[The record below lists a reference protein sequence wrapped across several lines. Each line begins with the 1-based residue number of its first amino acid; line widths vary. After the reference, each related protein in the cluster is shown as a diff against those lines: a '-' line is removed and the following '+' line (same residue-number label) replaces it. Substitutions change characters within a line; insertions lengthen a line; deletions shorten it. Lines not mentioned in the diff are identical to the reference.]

1 MNQVDEIVLN
11 FDPHSLILLNVILG
25 VIMFGVSLDLKLD
38 DFRRVLQNPKGPVIG
53 LIAQFILL
61 PAFTYGLTLLIDPAP
76 SIALGMILV
85 SSCPGGNISNFFTN
99 YARGNTALSV
109 SMTSISTVL
118 AIFMTPLN
126 LTLWGSLNPAT
137 RSLLTKVDISFA
149 DMFLTIFLIL
159 GIPLILG
166 MYFATKKP
174 KIAEK
179 LKIPFKYFSIIF
191 FIGFVIAAFYKNVDN
206 FMIYIKYVMYIVAV
220 HNLVALSLGYFS
232 AKFGKLPERD
242 RRAIT
247 MEVGIQ
253 NSALGLILIFDF
265 FHGLG
270 GMALITAWWG
280 IWHIIA
286 GLTLGTY
293 WSGKK
298 IVQYKA
304 IKKEVL

>member
-1 MNQVDEIVLN
+1 MNQVDELILN
-11 FDPHSLILLNVILG
+11 FDPKSLVLLNVILG
-25 VIMFGVSLDLKLD
+25 IIMFGVSLDLKLD
-38 DFRRVLQNPKGPVIG
+38 DFRRVLKNPKGPLIG
-53 LIAQFILL
+53 LMAQFILL
-61 PAFTYGLTLLIDPAP
+61 PAFTYGLTLLINPAP

-99 YARGNTALSV
+99 YAKGNTALSV
-109 SMTSISTVL
+109 SMTSISTIL
-118 AIFMTPLN
+118 AIFMTPIN
-126 LTLWGSLNPAT
+126 LTIWGSLNPHTKA
-137 RSLLTKVDISFA
+137 LLTKVDISFM
-149 DMFLTIFLIL
+149 DMFFTIFMIL

-179 LKIPFKYFSIIF
+179 MKIPFKYFSIIF
-191 FIGFVIAAFYKNVDN
+191 FIVFVIAAFSKNIDN
-206 FMIYIKYVMYIVAV
+206 FLMYIKYVMYIVTV

-253 NSALGLILIFDF
+253 NSALGLVLIFDF
-265 FHGLG
+265 FNGLG

-286 GLTLGTY
+286 GLTLGTI
-293 WSGKK
+293 WSRKK
-298 IVQYKA
+298 IKEYKT
-304 IKKEVL
+304 E

>member
-1 MNQVDEIVLN
+1 MNQVDQLVLN
-11 FDPHSLILLNVILG
+11 FDPSSLLVLNIILG

-38 DFRRVLQNPKGPVIG
+38 DFYRILKNPRGPIIG
-53 LIAQFILL
+53 LIAQFLLL
-61 PAFTYGLTLLIDPAP
+61 PAFTFGLTLLIKPAP

-85 SSCPGGNISNFFTN
+85 STCPGGNVSNFFTN
-99 YARGNTALSV
+99 YAKGNTALSV

-118 AIFMTPLN
+118 AVFMTPIN
-126 LTLWGSLNPAT
+126 LKLWGSLNPETAA
-137 RSLLTKVDISFA
+137 LLTKVNISFW

-174 KIAEK
+174 KIAKK
-179 LKIPFKYFSIIF
+179 LRLPFKYASIIF
-191 FIGFVIAAFYKNVDN
+191 FVGFVVAAFSKNLDN
-206 FMIYIKYVMYIVAV
+206 FLMYIKYVMYIVAV

-265 FHGLG
+265 FNGLG

-286 GLTLGTY
+286 GLTLGTL
-293 WSGKK
+293 WSRNNTED
-298 IVQYKA
+298 VT
-304 IKKEVL
+304 IK

>member
-1 MNQVDEIVLN
+1 MNQVDDLVLN
-11 FDPHSLILLNVILG
+11 FDPNSLMLLNVILAI
-25 VIMFGVSLDLKLD
+25 IMFGVSLDLKLD
-38 DFRRVLQNPKGPVIG
+38 DFKRVLQNPKGPIIG
-53 LIAQFILL
+53 LIAQFLLL
-61 PAFTYGLTLLIDPAP
+61 PAFTFGLTLLIKPTP

-99 YARGNTALSV
+99 YAKGNTALSV

-118 AIFMTPLN
+118 AIFMTPIN
-126 LTLWGSLNPAT
+126 LHLWGGLNPETAA
-137 RSLLTKVDISFA
+137 LLTKVNISFW
-149 DMFLTIFLIL
+149 DMLITIFVIL

-174 KIAEK
+174 KIASK
-179 LKIPFKYFSIIF
+179 LRTPFKYASIIF
-191 FIGFVIAAFYKNVDN
+191 FIGFVIAAFSKNLGN
-206 FMIYIKYVMYIVAV
+206 FLTYIKYVMYIVAV
-220 HNLVALSLGYFS
+220 HNIVALSLGYFS

-253 NSALGLILIFDF
+253 NSALGLILIFNF
-265 FHGLG
+265 FDGLG

-286 GLTLGTY
+286 GLTLGTF
-293 WSGKK
+293 WSKRGVPQ
-298 IVQYKA
+298 ITTQ
-304 IKKEVL
+304 

>member
-1 MNQVDEIVLN
+1 MNQVDDLILN
-11 FDPHSLILLNVILG
+11 FDPNSLILLNVILAI
-25 VIMFGVSLDLKLD
+25 IMFGVSLDLKLD
-38 DFRRVLQNPKGPVIG
+38 DFKRILRNPKGPIIG
-53 LIAQFILL
+53 LIAQFLLL
-61 PAFTYGLTLLIDPAP
+61 PAFTFGLTLLIKPAP

-99 YARGNTALSV
+99 YAKGNTALSV

-118 AIFMTPLN
+118 AIFMTPIN
-126 LTLWGSLNPAT
+126 LHLWGGLNPETAA
-137 RSLLTKVDISFA
+137 LLTKVNISFW
-149 DMFLTIFLIL
+149 DMLLTIFVIL

-174 KIAEK
+174 KIAKK
-179 LKIPFKYFSIIF
+179 LRVPFKYASIIF
-191 FIGFVIAAFYKNVDN
+191 FIGFVIAAFSKNLDN
-206 FMIYIKYVMYIVAV
+206 FLTYIKYVMYIVAV
-220 HNLVALSLGYFS
+220 HNIVALSLGYFS

-253 NSALGLILIFDF
+253 NSALGLILIFNF
-265 FHGLG
+265 FNGLG

-293 WSGKK
+293 WSRRK
-298 IVQYKA
+298 IPQVTT
-304 IKKEVL
+304 E

>member
-1 MNQVDEIVLN
+1 MNQVDDVLLN
-11 FDPHSLILLNVILG
+11 FEPSSLMLLNVILAI
-25 VIMFGVSLDLKLD
+25 IMFGVSLDLELD
-38 DFRRVLQNPKGPVIG
+38 DFKRVLQNPRGPIIG
-53 LIAQFILL
+53 LIAQFLLL
-61 PAFTYGLTLLIDPAP
+61 PAFTFGLTLLIKPAP

-85 SSCPGGNISNFFTN
+85 SSCPGGNVSNFFTN
-99 YARGNTALSV
+99 YAKGNTALSV

-118 AIFMTPLN
+118 AIFMTPVN
-126 LTLWGSLNPAT
+126 LSLWGSLNPDTAA
-137 RSLLTKVDISFA
+137 LLTKVNISFW
-149 DMFLTIFLIL
+149 DMFLTIFVIL
-159 GIPLILG
+159 GMPLILG

-174 KIAEK
+174 KIAKK
-179 LKIPFKYFSIIF
+179 LKVPFKYASVIF
-191 FIGFVIAAFYKNVDN
+191 FVGFVIAAFSKNFDN
-206 FMIYIKYVMYIVAV
+206 FLTYIKYVMYIVAL

-286 GLTLGTY
+286 GLTLGTI
-293 WSGKK
+293 WSRKK
-298 IVQYKA
+298 VPQLTT
-304 IKKEVL
+304 E

>member
-1 MNQVDEIVLN
+1 MNQVDDLILN
-11 FDPHSLILLNVILG
+11 FDPSSLILLNVILAI
-25 VIMFGVSLDLKLD
+25 IMFGVSLDLKLD
-38 DFRRVLQNPKGPVIG
+38 DFKRILRNPKGPIIG
-53 LIAQFILL
+53 LIAQFLLL
-61 PAFTYGLTLLIDPAP
+61 PAFTFGLTLLIKPAP

-99 YARGNTALSV
+99 YAKGNTALSV

-118 AIFMTPLN
+118 AIFMTPIN
-126 LTLWGSLNPAT
+126 LHLWGGLNPETAA
-137 RSLLTKVDISFA
+137 LLTKVNISFW
-149 DMFLTIFLIL
+149 DMLLTIFVIL

-174 KIAEK
+174 KIAKK
-179 LKIPFKYFSIIF
+179 LRVPFKYASIIF
-191 FIGFVIAAFYKNVDN
+191 FIGFVIAAFSKNLDN
-206 FMIYIKYVMYIVAV
+206 FLTYIKYVMYIVAV
-220 HNLVALSLGYFS
+220 HNIVALSLGYYS

-253 NSALGLILIFDF
+253 NSALGLILIFNF
-265 FHGLG
+265 FNGLG

-293 WSGKK
+293 WSRRK
-298 IVQYKA
+298 IPQVTT
-304 IKKEVL
+304 E

>member
-1 MNQVDEIVLN
+1 MNEVDKIALN
-11 FDPHSLILLNVILG
+11 FDPNSLILLNVILG

-38 DFRRVLQNPKGPVIG
+38 DFKRVLQSPKGPVIG
-53 LIAQFILL
+53 LIAQFLLL
-61 PAFTYGLTLLIDPAP
+61 PAFTFGLTLLIKPAP

-126 LTLWGSLNPAT
+126 LTFWGSLNPQT
-137 RSLLTKVDISFA
+137 RSLLTKVDISFM

-174 KIAEK
+174 ELAQK
-179 LKIPFKYFSIIF
+179 LKVPFKYFSVIF
-191 FIGFVIAAFYKNVDN
+191 FVGFVIAAFYKNIDN
-206 FMIYIKYVMYIVAV
+206 FLMYIKYVMYIVAV

-286 GLTLGTY
+286 GLSLGTF
-293 WSGKK
+293 WSKRK
-298 IVQYKA
+298 ITEVQTG
-304 IKKEVL
+304 

>member
-1 MNQVDEIVLN
+1 MNQVDDLILN
-11 FDPHSLILLNVILG
+11 FDPSSLILLNVILAI
-25 VIMFGVSLDLKLD
+25 IMFGVSLDLKLD
-38 DFRRVLQNPKGPVIG
+38 DFKRILRNPKGPIIG
-53 LIAQFILL
+53 LIAQFLLL
-61 PAFTYGLTLLIDPAP
+61 PAFTFGLTLLIKPAP

-99 YARGNTALSV
+99 YAKGNTALSV

-118 AIFMTPLN
+118 AIFMTPIN
-126 LTLWGSLNPAT
+126 LHLWGGLNPETAA
-137 RSLLTKVDISFA
+137 LLTKVNISFW
-149 DMFLTIFLIL
+149 DMLLTIFVIL

-174 KIAEK
+174 KIAKK
-179 LKIPFKYFSIIF
+179 LRVPFKYASIIF
-191 FIGFVIAAFYKNVDN
+191 FIGFVIAAFSKNLDN
-206 FMIYIKYVMYIVAV
+206 FLTYIKYVMYIVAV
-220 HNLVALSLGYFS
+220 HNIVALSLGYFS

-253 NSALGLILIFDF
+253 NSALGLILIFNF
-265 FHGLG
+265 FNGLG

-293 WSGKK
+293 WSRRK
-298 IVQYKA
+298 IPQVTT
-304 IKKEVL
+304 E